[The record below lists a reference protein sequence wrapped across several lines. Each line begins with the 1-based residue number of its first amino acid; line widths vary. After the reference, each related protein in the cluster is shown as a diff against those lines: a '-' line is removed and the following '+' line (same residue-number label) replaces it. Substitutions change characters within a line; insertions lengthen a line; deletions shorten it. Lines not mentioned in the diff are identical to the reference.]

1 MGNNLA
7 KRFMSLML
15 ASVTLFSNIGV
26 EKVFSTPAFA
36 SENKKR
42 EKRSSEGDVPEINFT
57 FQSQQGGESLLNLQN
72 FNMNSSTEV
81 DPDNKGGV
89 YLINANNDF
98 YVNLQMEGSMTSGE
112 IESPIMRVK
121 LPYFYSIRAVR
132 KWMDR
137 RCSASSLLGCGK
149 IHFGRINYGII

>member
-42 EKRSSEGDVPEINFT
+42 EKRS
-57 FQSQQGGESLLNLQN
+57 
-72 FNMNSSTEV
+72 
-81 DPDNKGGV
+81 
-89 YLINANNDF
+89 
-98 YVNLQMEGSMTSGE
+98 
-112 IESPIMRVK
+112 
-121 LPYFYSIRAVR
+121 
-132 KWMDR
+132 
-137 RCSASSLLGCGK
+137 
-149 IHFGRINYGII
+149 